1 MLTFSFIRIRINH
14 ILLFLFTIKWVT
26 TKKRS
31 KVWRSRP
38 RLTLEIMNTT
48 RMDTSIMDTSIMDT
62 ITMDTIIMDTIMDTS
77 IIMNNLKRLSQLTLP
92 FRFIISV
99 IFTLTWSVSS
109 LPTLSQMLRHFFFF
123 NSFFSY
129 VDCIKN
135 TQPVLINTT
144 TNYYALCLKS
154 VVSLN
159 LQKSPTE

>member
-38 RLTLEIMNTT
+38 RLTLEIM
-48 RMDTSIMDTSIMDT
+48 DTSIMDT

-77 IIMNNLKRLSQLTLP
+77 IIMNNLKRLSQLTLL

-99 IFTLTWSVSS
+99 MLTLTWSVPS

-144 TNYYALCLKS
+144 TNYYAICLKS